1 MPETS
6 FRRLA
11 MADLD
16 EVALRRLIDEGE
28 TLFVERKQAIPS
40 ESLGP
45 TVASFANALGGWV
58 LLGVADDKTIHGY
71 MATGDFVDHLRQTLR
86 AELDPLPPF
95 AAEMVEID
103 GKEIGVVRVFESA
116 DTPHIVI
123 GTGSVYVR
131 EPGGKRPIES
141 HGELVQLARRGEK
154 AWEKA
159 AHRLRTLPFAL
170 EPAQRTRAAS
180 GGFGVLRLSD
190 SPSAHSSGR
199 SANPPRDLR
208 RSGSVPQ
215 DRDRRLRAR
224 QGGLP
229 RQRPC

>member
-95 AAEMVEID
+95 AAEWS
-103 GKEIGVVRVFESA
+103 RS
-116 DTPHIVI
+116 T
-123 GTGSVYVR
+123 
-131 EPGGKRPIES
+131 
-141 HGELVQLARRGEK
+141 ARRS
-154 AWEKA
+154 AWFA
-159 AHRLRTLPFAL
+159 SSSRLIPRISSSAL
-170 EPAQRTRAAS
+170 EAS
-180 GGFGVLRLSD
+180 T
-190 SPSAHSSGR
+190 SASRVASAR
-199 SANPPRDLR
+199 SKATA
-208 RSGSVPQ
+208 S
-215 DRDRRLRAR
+215 
-224 QGGLP
+224 
-229 RQRPC
+229 